1 MLMPM
6 SPMQSWPTPRPRPAS
21 SSSRGVITV
30 SQFGRIAKC
39 TEFSDCPGPPI
50 VSVEQ
55 VGPPIR
61 PLGVFLH
68 RLVEVV
74 DVDPVGHESRP
85 PVMGRDLHTVAT
97 LVGAHRLAA
106 SLRATAAGRLEP
118 RSRSS
123 TSAQLRPGR
132 PETEPPGCVHAP
144 FWYRPSMGVR

>member
-1 MLMPM
+1 MLVL
-6 SPMQSWPTPRPRPAS
+6 PAERLVHLS
-21 SSSRGVITV
+21 NR
-30 SQFGRIAKC
+30 
-39 TEFSDCPGPPI
+39 EP
-50 VSVEQ
+50 

-61 PLGVFLH
+61 PLRGFLH

-74 DVDPVGHESRP
+74 DVNPVGHESRP

-97 LVGAHRLAA
+97 LVGGHRLAA
-106 SLRATAAGRLEP
+106 FLRATPACKLEP

-132 PETEPPGCVHAP
+132 PETEPPRCLHPP

>member
-1 MLMPM
+1 MLVL
-6 SPMQSWPTPRPRPAS
+6 PAE
-21 SSSRGVITV
+21 RLVH
-30 SQFGRIAKC
+30 RYNR
-39 TEFSDCPGPPI
+39 EP
-50 VSVEQ
+50 
-55 VGPPIR
+55 VGPQIR
-61 PLGVFLH
+61 PLRGFLH

-132 PETEPPGCVHAP
+132 PQTAPPRFAHPP
-144 FWYRPSMGVR
+144 FWDRPSMGAR